1 MARVPY
7 VDASDVPDEYEDL
20 LESSLQGKPLHVYQS
35 IGNNPEVLAGLRSFL
50 GSLWT
55 DSGLSDRERELVIL
69 ASAREAGN
77 RYEWHQHV
85 NIARGVGIDDDEI
98 AAVGTGDLDPLSE
111 DETTLIEYAHAV
123 IRGEVD
129 AIAHDEIAGVYDDET
144 IVGIAAAAQGYDA
157 LAGVIDAFDLELEA
171 GTEFHGWDPR

>member
-7 VDASDVPDEYEDL
+7 AEKSDVPDEYEDL

-55 DSGLSDRERELVIL
+55 DSGLTDRERELVIL
-69 ASAREAGN
+69 AVTSDIGN

-85 NIARGVGIDDDEI
+85 NVARGVGISDDEI
-98 AAVGTGDLDPLSE
+98 AALGRGDPAPLG
-111 DETTLIEYAHAV
+111 DAETTLVEYALAV
-123 IRGEVD
+123 ARGEVD
-129 AIAHDEIAGVYDDET
+129 AIAHEEIAALYDDET
-144 IVGIAAAAQGYDA
+144 VVGIAAAARGYDA
-157 LAGVIDAFDLELEA
+157 LGGMIDAFDLELES
-171 GTEFHGWDPR
+171 GTELHGWDPR